1 MLRRDPEIPPM
12 MPETTSGE
20 IGTVELVQRTMSDAR
35 ELVRLEVALAKDELQ
50 TDLIEAK
57 AAIIRA
63 GIAVVLALS
72 GLASLVVAFGL
83 ALGPIAALALALVL
97 LTMAVTLGRAA
108 FRRLPK
114 KPLSSTLQRLR
125 SDESTI
131 GDHLS

>member
-1 MLRRDPEIPPM
+1 M
-12 MPETTSGE
+12 MPARTSGE
-20 IGTVELVQRTMSDAR
+20 IGTVELVQRAMSDAR
-35 ELVRLEVALAKDELQ
+35 ELVRLEVALAKDELR

>member
-1 MLRRDPEIPPM
+1 M

-63 GIAVVLALS
+63 GIAVVLAMS
-72 GLASLVVAFGL
+72 GVASLVVAFGL

>member
-1 MLRRDPEIPPM
+1 M
-12 MPETTSGE
+12 MPATTSGE

-57 AAIIRA
+57 AAVIRA

-97 LTMAVTLGRAA
+97 LAVAAALARAA

-125 SDESTI
+125 ADESTI
-131 GDHLS
+131 AGHLS

>member
-1 MLRRDPEIPPM
+1 LLRRDPEIPPM

-63 GIAVVLALS
+63 GIAVVLAMS
-72 GLASLVVAFGL
+72 GVASLVVAFGL

-97 LTMAVTLGRAA
+97 LTIAATLGRAA
-108 FRRLPK
+108 FQRLPK

-125 SDESTI
+125 ADESTI